1 MAGFFAEHN
10 RPITIADHTGHLF
23 KDIVTDPDINTILKY
38 YSCERIKTTSIL
50 NRAIKTD
57 SQKNLIDQ
65 MKESCFSICT
75 DGSNDRNLEKMNPIT
90 VRIFDINQHKAKLRV
105 HLLYLNLWQCFSN

>member
-10 RPITIADHTGHLF
+10 RPITIADHTEHLL
-23 KDIVTDPDINTILKY
+23 KDIVTNPDIIKY

-50 NRAIKTD
+50 NRAIKPD
-57 SQKNLIDQ
+57 LQKNLIDQ

-75 DGSNDRNLEKMNPIT
+75 DGSNDQNLVKMNPVT

-105 HLLYLNLWQCFSN
+105 HLLYLHLWQCFSS